1 MVDFFKGVFNI
12 NHYLIT
18 LYILVFHSFIIKYI
32 VIPICSFIYMVCHI
46 HINWL
51 VILRSLILNENDFS
65 FNFVFFPTAGACV
78 CTLSKNRCT
87 YNVCEPKKSL
97 VWEQDRGKKATTSI
111 LNANIILHIS
121 QNLALTLTTRTWYHN
136 NGKYF
141 LVVLEC
147 TTNDFFSFQ
156 TSFSL
161 SVV

>member
-65 FNFVFFPTAGACV
+65 FNFVFFQLLVRVCVHWAKTGVPTMCV
-78 CTLSKNRCT
+78 SQ
-87 YNVCEPKKSL
+87 KKSL

-111 LNANIILHIS
+111 LSANRILHIL
-121 QNLALTLTTRTWYHN
+121 QNLALTLTYCTWHHN
-136 NGKYF
+136 NHKYF

-147 TTNDFFSFQ
+147 TTSNFFSFQ